1 MDEDDAPAEA
11 VQLLWLSSRPHVEGG
26 GGDKTHQQERYCL
39 EEPRFLGTREL
50 KRADPS
56 NPNQIHS
63 DRSSS
68 ARNETSAEKHMT

>member
-11 VQLLWLSSRPHVEGG
+11 VQLLWLSSRPYVE

-50 KRADPS
+50 KRADSS
-56 NPNQIHS
+56 NPYQIHS

-68 ARNETSAEKHMT
+68 ARNETSAEKQMT